1 MPLSTSACAGAS
13 VFVSCA
19 WGCMRMTEK
28 TIWTGGHPACSF
40 SATAAQCLSV
50 SVNPAGGTGEE
61 ELPSTGTQ
69 TRPCS
74 RCDEPG
80 CEHGYKMRTV
90 RDRELVT

>member
-1 MPLSTSACAGAS
+1 
-13 VFVSCA
+13 
-19 WGCMRMTEK
+19 MTEK

-69 TRPCS
+69 GHAADVMSQGVSMVTR
-74 RCDEPG
+74 
-80 CEHGYKMRTV
+80 
-90 RDRELVT
+90 